1 MWQFTPWSNAGLR
14 AKIDEIVPL
23 IRQALDQ
30 IPGSDG
36 AVLTGGGVLAQG
48 DFYGESA
55 RGVQDYYALRRVL
68 PARRVRE
75 TMIVPVTARG
85 CSQRRNILHGHR
97 GSVNG
102 VCVVT
107 VNGQHL
113 LASASNDRTVRLW
126 NPQTGA
132 AALVLSTRHV
142 ALAVTSITHSLA
154 IGLLTGVLMIS
165 VRTGLDKAVI
175 PGAATTTT
183 Q

>member
-1 MWQFTPWSNAGLR
+1 LRYVAGMWQFTPWSNAGLR

-85 CSQRRNILHGHR
+85 CSQAGIWRELYNTEESWLDWALSRAGLRPCADIFGH
-97 GSVNG
+97 
-102 VCVVT
+102 
-107 VNGQHL
+107 
-113 LASASNDRTVRLW
+113 
-126 NPQTGA
+126 
-132 AALVLSTRHV
+132 
-142 ALAVTSITHSLA
+142 
-154 IGLLTGVLMIS
+154 
-165 VRTGLDKAVI
+165 
-175 PGAATTTT
+175 
-183 Q
+183 